1 MNSFDFFQIAS
12 LVHIKQELM
21 EINDLLKKQS
31 EELSSIKKVSTSTFD
46 LVNSALQRE
55 ALELDGYEND
65 EEADIKEVYR
75 KIIDEYIKVARLWE
89 NITEETEG

>member
-1 MNSFDFFQIAS
+1 
-12 LVHIKQELM
+12 M